1 MHGLPDVMH
10 EHAAMT
16 VVACRGAATVAA
28 ALHCRHC
35 RCVAVHRRP
44 SQSPLRRRR
53 RHPPPPAFA
62 DPFVGWLLRCFPPSA
77 FIITCYHATIDAL
90 DASRFCRQLS
100 STATTAATTAAA
112 AAARTPPPP
121 PPPPWSNSP
130 SYIDEERGSSSTT
143 TTSIPAAAPS
153 CKRLQV
159 QTTWTYLTYLQF
171 LKCAMLVECI

>member
-1 MHGLPDVMH
+1 MR
-10 EHAAMT
+10 EHATVA
-16 VVACRGAATVAA
+16 VVARPGATTVAA

-35 RCVAVHRRP
+35 RRVAVHHRP

-100 STATTAATTAAA
+100 STATTATTTAAA
-112 AAARTPPPP
+112 AAAGMPPPP
-121 PPPPWSNSP
+121 PPPPWSNSL
-130 SYIDEERGSSSTT
+130 SYIDKERGSSSTT
-143 TTSIPAAAPS
+143 TSVPTPVPPLK
-153 CKRLQV
+153 CLQV
-159 QTTWTYLTYLQF
+159 QTTWTYLSTGQADTPRPDGISSCSWLTPP
-171 LKCAMLVECI
+171 